1 MIINILN
8 LLYNEG
14 VQSVIIEGG
23 SVTIQSFIDLQEWDE
38 ARIFVT
44 KKLLKEGKRAPN
56 INKNPIKEKQI
67 ETDILKIIYND

>member
-1 MIINILN
+1 MKDK
-8 LLYNEG
+8 
-14 VQSVIIEGG
+14 
-23 SVTIQSFIDLQEWDE
+23 IDLQEWDE